1 MTKLAATLALAVI
14 IAMSTSVA
22 VDAQRGGGGGGGR
35 GGGGAR
41 SGGGGRGAGGGRG
54 GAVFIPR
61 DAQPSPSINSPSF
74 PVGGLNRPSF
84 PLRGPLGVGPVPRSP
99 FDARPGTY
107 TRLHRITPSL
117 GVPFGYGYSEP
128 FYGGDYYA
136 GESTYE
142 KMYRRYDR
150 ESTTGTLLLDVTP
163 ASTLVFVD
171 TAYVGSVGD
180 LQARGV
186 PLSAGRHYL
195 DLEASGYDKR
205 TIEITLTAGES
216 LHYRYDM
223 TPTQRAAAVVLP
235 AGPPQTMYAIPG
247 CYGGNRPP
255 VAANLPRGCDI
266 AKVRVIRPQPR
277 TNQ

>member
-1 MTKLAATLALAVI
+1 MMRLAANVALAVI
-14 IAMSTSVA
+14 IAMSASVA
-22 VDAQRGGGGGGGR
+22 VDAQRGGGGGGAR
-35 GGGGAR
+35 G
-41 SGGGGRGAGGGRG
+41 GGGGRGGDGGRG
-54 GAVFIPR
+54 GAVSIPR
-61 DAQPSPSINSPSF
+61 DARPSPSINSPSF
-74 PVGGLNRPSF
+74 PVDGLNRPSF
-84 PLRGPLGVGPVPRSP
+84 PLRGPLGIGPVPRSP
-99 FDARPGTY
+99 FDSRPGTY
-107 TRLHRITPSL
+107 TRLHRIPPSL
-117 GVPFGYGYSEP
+117 GIPFGYGASG

-142 KMYRRYDR
+142 KMYRRNES
-150 ESTTGTLLLDVTP
+150 ESTTGTLLFEVTP

-171 TAYVGSVGD
+171 TAYVGSVSD

-195 DLEASGYDKR
+195 GLEASGYDKK
-205 TIEITLTAGES
+205 TIEITIAAGEP

-235 AGPPQTMYAIPG
+235 SLPPQTMYAIPG

-266 AKVRVIRPQPR
+266 AKLRVIRPQPR